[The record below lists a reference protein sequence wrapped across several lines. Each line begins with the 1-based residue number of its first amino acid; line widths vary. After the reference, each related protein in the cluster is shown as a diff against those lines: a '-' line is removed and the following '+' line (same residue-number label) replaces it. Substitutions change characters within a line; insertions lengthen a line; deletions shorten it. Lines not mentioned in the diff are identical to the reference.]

1 MANESAAASNDV
13 STVPL
18 QPLVFQCRAC
28 RMVVGDSVNF
38 DCSVRSLACV
48 ALTGRDCGENIDV
61 KRQIFVRPPRAT
73 QPPPPPRLQKKKKKK
88 TPRLSSGASGLTVDP
103 HPQATVLPRDAA
115 GPSGRAA
122 ATDSN
127 EDDESS
133 AATAAVAFVSLS
145 CSGCGAAL
153 GKRFGER
160 GLPARLRRIA
170 GLFCLEV
177 DSISSYELG
186 KPELVA
192 AVSSAAGKREGAGA
206 PTTTTPNG
214 KDALALSSLLSRVAE
229 LEEELVKVQNVVLGH
244 NEALAN
250 LQELQQQQGQR
261 R

>member
-1 MANESAAASNDV
+1 M
-13 STVPL
+13 
-18 QPLVFQCRAC
+18 
-28 RMVVGDSVNF
+28 
-38 DCSVRSLACV
+38 
-48 ALTGRDCGENIDV
+48 
-61 KRQIFVRPPRAT
+61 
-73 QPPPPPRLQKKKKKK
+73 
-88 TPRLSSGASGLTVDP
+88 
-103 HPQATVLPRDAA
+103 
-115 GPSGRAA
+115 
-122 ATDSN
+122 
-127 EDDESS
+127 
-133 AATAAVAFVSLS
+133 
-145 CSGCGAAL
+145 
-153 GKRFGER
+153 
-160 GLPARLRRIA
+160 
-170 GLFCLEV
+170 